1 MQYLNSVLK
10 ADEDW
15 HLNESID
22 PETVNLWQLV
32 TIITL
37 NFLYLITQLT
47 FFWTSLWCSWK
58 SCTSELIWANLW
70 ITSSQ
75 CKRLSSTSTSVNSGA
90 TIWPEEAVPTEHF
103 VTDGVLQIQS
113 WHVVQRAGSIVS
125 ISMVHLPLGS
135 GNVLRTLMGT
145 CSSRM
150 CRFYNSGNILWERVF
165 IYILLKVW
173 WCNTVG

>member
-1 MQYLNSVLK
+1 M
-10 ADEDW
+10 
-15 HLNESID
+15 
-22 PETVNLWQLV
+22 
-32 TIITL
+32 TIIAL
-37 NFLYLITQLT
+37 NFLYLTTKLT
-47 FFWTSLWCSWK
+47 LIWTSLWCSWK
-58 SCTSELIWANLW
+58 SCTSELIRTNLW
-70 ITSSQ
+70 IMSSQ
-75 CKRLSSTSTSVNSGA
+75 CKRLPSISTSVNSGA
-90 TIWPEEAVPTEHF
+90 TIWPKEAVPTEHF

-113 WHVVQRAGSIVS
+113 RRVVQHAGSVVS

-165 IYILLKVW
+165 IYILLKFS